1 MNTIRM
7 YPSSI
12 NDRYLD
18 DVVETLRDGG
28 IIIYPTDTIYAIG
41 CNALDNQAIEKICRV
56 KSIDPRRQS
65 LSIVCCDLS
74 QASEYARIDNSA
86 YKVLNRNLPG
96 PFTFLLPASH
106 KLPKVFKGRKTVGV
120 RVPDNAIAQAITRRL
135 GNPILSSTVVLPEG
149 SDPAYLANPME
160 IGINYQ
166 GLADILIDGGDGQTA
181 GSAVIDLT
189 DSSAPEIIRE
199 GPVELQ

>member
-65 LSIVCCDLS
+65 LSIVCCGLS